1 MKEFE
6 ISVLLLFSI
15 AAFGGCSRSENGQ
28 RAKARSQAEADKS
41 DEDPFDDSDLFTGP
55 PLTEE
60 MVRAAEEKL
69 GYKLPQSYVRLIR
82 IKNGGSLKRNCF
94 PIQADRS
101 AADEY
106 YELSGIPGIGG
117 KWGIDS
123 ETLGSRFLIRDWG
136 YPDVG
141 IVIGHTPSAGH
152 DVFMLDYSV
161 CGPKGEPRVI
171 HVETEAREGIRVTVL
186 APNFETFLR
195 GLVDSRKFED

>member
-1 MKEFE
+1 MKELE
-6 ISVLLLFSI
+6 IPVLLLFSI
-15 AAFGGCSRSENGQ
+15 AAFGGCSRSENGE
-28 RAKARSQAEADKS
+28 RAKAWSKAEADKS
-41 DEDPFDDSDLFTGP
+41 DEDPFNDSDYFTGP

-69 GYKLPQSYVRLIR
+69 GYTLPQSYVRLIR
-82 IKNGGSLKRNCF
+82 VKNGGSLKRNCF
-94 PIQADRS
+94 PDRS
-101 AADEY
+101 AAGEY

-117 KWGIDS
+117 EWGIDS
-123 ETLGSRFLIRDWG
+123 ETLGSRYLIREWS

-186 APNFETFLR
+186 APDFETFLR
-195 GLVDSRKFED
+195 GLVDRGQFEDER